1 MITTQASLKFIAVH
15 LDIKKRYASNYPEV
29 IKPYIKILRQ
39 IMDSNHISV
48 QEALQKINNSSLVQ
62 AKQVK
67 DPKKQQKK
75 MPLLFSPKGFM
86 FLLCFAFWK
95 QMPYLP
101 QINRVFYSNF

>member
-1 MITTQASLKFIAVH
+1 MSTTKASLEFIAVH

-48 QEALQKINNSSLVQ
+48 QEALKKINNSTLVQ

-67 DPKKQQKK
+67 DPKKQDKENAIAFLSQR
-75 MPLLFSPKGFM
+75 LYVSA
-86 FLLCFAFWK
+86 LLCILEADAI
-95 QMPYLP
+95 PTTD
-101 QINRVFYSNF
+101 I

>member
-1 MITTQASLKFIAVH
+1 MSTTKASLEFIAVH

-48 QEALQKINNSSLVQ
+48 QEALKNINNSTLVR

-67 DPKKQQKK
+67 DLKKQDKENAIAFLSQR
-75 MPLLFSPKGFM
+75 LYVSA
-86 FLLCFAFWK
+86 LLCILEADA
-95 QMPYLP
+95 
-101 QINRVFYSNF
+101 ITTDI

>member
-1 MITTQASLKFIAVH
+1 MSTTKASLEFIALH

-48 QEALQKINNSSLVQ
+48 QEALKNINNSTLVQ

-67 DPKKQQKK
+67 DPKKQDKENAIAFLSQR
-75 MPLLFSPKGFM
+75 LYVSA
-86 FLLCFAFWK
+86 LLCILEADA
-95 QMPYLP
+95 
-101 QINRVFYSNF
+101 ITTDI